1 MTGVSAKKACFS
13 QQLRKVSLD
22 PSKRQMECQKTTTA
36 QEKPQ
41 KPTLKPKP
49 ATESQKPSV
58 AVEKVRYCKFFPNI
72 TLNYILFQFVVR

>member
-1 MTGVSAKKACFS
+1 
-13 QQLRKVSLD
+13 
-22 PSKRQMECQKTTTA
+22 MECQKTTTA

-41 KPTLKPKP
+41 KPTLKLKP

-58 AVEKVRYCKFFPNI
+58 AVEKVSYCKFFPNI